1 MESRNRIV
9 LPYSQTVE
17 PIGKVMLDTLPD
29 GSKRVTLFF
38 AGEHI
43 RPEAQTGIA
52 IDGSVLMQPWF
63 GGKLQHGNPN
73 LVAMA
78 AQKIA
83 SYLARR
89 VDDDG
94 NTSLI
99 YWGIGPAGDN
109 IEIIG
114 DLTAYQVEQYPFY
127 PPSEPGLSANLLPAV
142 RYFVERF
149 AQAKWGM
156 YVFFTQGII
165 NDLEAVKRY
174 TANLAAEIA
183 AGRQNDLKLVLIGV
197 GKNFSSAHL
206 QALDNL
212 DTNTALDLWD
222 YRIAAQLRDVL
233 ELFTE
238 LGDSHTVICSSG
250 MVLDSSGQV
259 IADYR
264 SQGLPA
270 RITFALPAGAHSFM
284 VELEGKQIS
293 QPIP

>member
-1 MESRNRIV
+1 VESRNRV
-9 LPYSQTVE
+9 ALPYSETVE
-17 PIGKVMLDTLPD
+17 PIGKVVLDTLPE
-29 GSKRVTLFF
+29 GNKRVTLFF

-52 IDGSVLMQPWF
+52 IDGSALMQPWF
-63 GGKLQHGNPN
+63 GGSLQQGKPN

-109 IEIIG
+109 IEVVG
-114 DLTAYQVEQYPFY
+114 DLNAYQVEQYPFN
-127 PPSEPGLSANLLPAV
+127 PPSKPGPSANLLPAV

-165 NDLEAVKRY
+165 NDLEAVKSY
-174 TANLAAEIA
+174 TTNLAAEIA
-183 AGRQNDLKLVLIGV
+183 AGRRNDLKLVLIGV
-197 GKNFSSAHL
+197 GKNISQAYL
-206 QALDNL
+206 EALDNL
-212 DTNTALDLWD
+212 DTGTALDLWD
-222 YRIAAQLRDVL
+222 YRIALEMRDVL

-238 LGDSHTVICSSG
+238 LGDSHTIISPSG
-250 MVLDSSGQV
+250 MVLDPSGKV
-259 IADYR
+259 VADYR

-270 RITFALPAGAHSFM
+270 RITFTLPAGVHSFT
-284 VELEGKQIS
+284 VELEGKRIS

>member
-1 MESRNRIV
+1 MESRNKIT
-9 LPYSQTVE
+9 LPYSMTV
-17 PIGKVMLDTLPD
+17 PPLGKVILEYLPE
-29 GSKRVTLFF
+29 GSKRITLFF

-52 IDGSVLMQPWF
+52 IDGSMLMAPWY
-63 GGKLQHGNPN
+63 GGPTQRGEPN

-78 AQKIA
+78 AQKIG

-99 YWGIGPAGDN
+99 YWGTGLTGDS
-109 IEIIG
+109 IEVIG
-114 DLTAYQVEQYPFY
+114 DLTAYQVEQYPFD
-127 PPSEPGLSANLLPAV
+127 PPIQVGPRANLLPAV

-165 NDLEAVKRY
+165 DDLEEVARY
-174 TANLAAEIA
+174 SAALATEIS
-183 AGRQNDLKLVLIGV
+183 AGVRHELKLVLIGV
-197 GKNFSSAHL
+197 GKNISRVHL
-206 QALDNL
+206 EALDNL
-212 DTNTALDLWD
+212 DSGTAVDLWD
-222 YRIAAQLRDVL
+222 YRLAPEMRDVL

-238 LGDSHTVICSSG
+238 VGDSQTIICPSG
-250 MVLDSSGQV
+250 AILDPSGNL

-264 SQGLPA
+264 VQGLPA
-270 RITFALPAGAHSFM
+270 RISFTLPAAIKSFVVDM
-284 VELEGKQIS
+284 DGKRIEQS
-293 QPIP
+293 IP

>member
-1 MESRNRIV
+1 MESRNKIT
-9 LPYSQTVE
+9 LPYSMTV
-17 PIGKVMLDTLPD
+17 PPLGKVILEYLPE
-29 GSKRVTLFF
+29 GSKRITLFF

-52 IDGSVLMQPWF
+52 IDGSMLMAPWY
-63 GGKLQHGNPN
+63 GGPTQRGEPN

-78 AQKIA
+78 AQKIG

-99 YWGIGPAGDN
+99 YWGTGLTGDS
-109 IEIIG
+109 IEVIG
-114 DLTAYQVEQYPFY
+114 DLTAYQVEQYPFN
-127 PPSEPGLSANLLPAV
+127 PPIQVGPKANLLPAV

-165 NDLEAVKRY
+165 NDLDAVKSY
-174 TANLAAEIA
+174 TAALAAQIA
-183 AGRQNDLKLVLIGV
+183 AGRRNELKLVLIGV
-197 GKNFSSAHL
+197 GKHISRAHL
-206 QALDNL
+206 EALDNL
-212 DTNTALDLWD
+212 DTGTVLDLWD
-222 YRIAAQLRDVL
+222 YRLAPEMRNVL

-238 LGDSHTVICSSG
+238 MGDSQTIISPGG
-250 MVLDSSGQV
+250 MVLDPAGNV

-264 SQGLPA
+264 LQGLPA
-270 RITFALPAGAHSFM
+270 RISFTLPADTKSFV
-284 VELEGKQIS
+284 VELEGKKVV